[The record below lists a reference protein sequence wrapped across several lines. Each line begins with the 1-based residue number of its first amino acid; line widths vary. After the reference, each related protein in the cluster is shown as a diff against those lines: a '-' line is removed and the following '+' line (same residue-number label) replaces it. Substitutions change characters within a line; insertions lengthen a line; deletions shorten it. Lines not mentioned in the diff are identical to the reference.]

1 MNPAPNTATTT
12 PTTAGPSDGNGT
24 ARLQL
29 KPGAAK
35 VSGHVD
41 GAWWP
46 HSRDLTAELPSL
58 VEGLGPRVGTVTRVS
73 YHLDAWEP
81 APRRSPVGPVRIALE
96 GFRTTDPHLL
106 TVLGRT
112 GARLLL
118 LVIPSSTDETQARAA
133 LEAASGAG
141 DVHSTADLLTTRS
154 DTVAAV

>member
-1 MNPAPNTATTT
+1 VNPAPYTTT
-12 PTTAGPSDGNGT
+12 TGPTAGT
-24 ARLQL
+24 ARLRL
-29 KPGAAK
+29 KPEAPT

-73 YHLDAWEP
+73 YHLDTWEP
-81 APRRSPVGPVRIALE
+81 APRRVPVGPVRIALE

-118 LVIPSSTDETQARAA
+118 LVIPSTADEAQAQAA

-141 DVHSTADLLTTRS
+141 DLHSTADLLATRS
-154 DTVAAV
+154 DVVAAN